1 VFKEQFM
8 LCFIR
13 MFRNNNPPAMP
24 DSSPDESSFSCKGKK
39 KGKAIPVTGREGP

>member
-1 VFKEQFM
+1 MEDLKGLLQVFMEQFM

-24 DSSPDESSFSCKGKK
+24 DFSSEELTFSC
-39 KGKAIPVTGREGP
+39 PV